1 MTQQRTRRDFL
12 RNSAFAATAFGL
24 AAAVGPGTSMATVD
38 GCSRSPGY
46 WKTHPEAWPAT
57 KADIECTPDYDDSCW
72 PTTTKYLRIGY
83 EDYTREELQTYL
95 LEVKPKKGNKMVIL
109 VRALIAARLN
119 QASRV
124 DSDCLEHENYDWLN
138 GLNVP
143 AMSDKWISMNG
154 GIYAGVTNDDVVKH
168 WGKINENGYYVKDAE
183 LLYETLD
190 DYNNGRLYC
199 TYKCD

>member
-24 AAAVGPGTSMATVD
+24 AAAAGPGTSMATVD

-57 KADIECTPDYDDSCW
+57 RADIVCTPHLDDRCW
-72 PTTTKYLRIGY
+72 PGTEEYLEIGY
-83 EDYTREELQTYL
+83 VAYTRAELQDYL
-95 LEVKPKKGNKMVIL
+95 LNMKPKGNKMVIL

-124 DSDCLEHENYDWLN
+124 DSSCLKASNFSWTT
-138 GLNVP
+138 LNVP
-143 AMSDKWISMNG
+143 SMADKWISMNG
-154 GIYAGVTNDDVVKH
+154 GINGDVKH
-168 WGKINENGYYVKDAE
+168 WNENNPSGLDDAE
-183 LLYETLD
+183 LLYLTLD
-190 DYNNGRLYC
+190 DYNNGRLDC

>member
-1 MTQQRTRRDFL
+1 MTPQRTRRDFL

-46 WKTHPEAWPAT
+46 WKTHPEAWPET
-57 KADIECTPDYDDSCW
+57 REDIDCTPDGDYECW
-72 PTTTKYLRIGY
+72 PGD
-83 EDYTREELQTYL
+83 DYDEYL
-95 LEVKPKKGNKMVIL
+95 LIGGEYHDKEDLQDYLLNMKPKKGNKMVIL

-124 DSDCLEHENYDWLN
+124 DSRCLKADNYSWTDD
-138 GLNVP
+138 NVP
-143 AMSDKWISMNG
+143 AMADDWIGMNG
-154 GIYAGVTNDDVVKH
+154 GIYGYVKH
-168 WGKINENGYYVKDAE
+168 WNDNNPSGLDDAE